1 MLLLTELRS
10 PDLLGIRSGVN
21 CPGTAVTDSWGGED
35 GQTGVSCDLKEDF
48 GPPNPTSVQWPVCAW
63 VLSRLSC
70 VLLFATPWTVAP
82 QAPLSMGFPRQ
93 DTEVGC
99 HAHLQG
105 VFPTQGSTPHLLH
118 LLNRQAG
125 SLALSHL
132 GSPRWVV
139 TGGHLFV
146 GGPRF
151 FLAVLNWFGNH
162 NFFLW
167 EWEQWEETV
176 L

>member
-21 CPGTAVTDSWGGED
+21 CAGTAVTDSWGGED

-99 HAHLQG
+99 HSLLQG

-118 LLNRQAG
+118 LLHRQAG